1 MKNKERLIR
10 KMKNAV
16 EDLQPY
22 SYEEFREKLPAL
34 VDRSYS
40 FGLLDTIFTKRT
52 GKSLKDYFNQR
63 KLEKASELIE
73 QYHLTAL
80 EVAYQLGFKSISA
93 MIKTITDLHRSIST
107 DIIANLQRQFGS
119 MLPAM

>member
-10 KMKNAV
+10 KMKHAV
-16 EDLQPY
+16 EDLQQY
-22 SYEEFREKLPAL
+22 SLEEFQEKLPAL

-40 FGLLDTIFTKRT
+40 FGLLDTMFTKAT
-52 GKSLKDYFNQR
+52 GKSLKDYFTQR
-63 KLEKASELIE
+63 KLEKASELLD

-93 MIKTITDLHRSIST
+93 MIKTIADLHRSISS
-107 DIIANLQRQFGS
+107 DIIANLQRQFVT
-119 MLPAM
+119 MIPAM